1 MKYLVF
7 CFVTTTY
14 VSVAQVSDSLL
25 FEVYFKKSEQFKHQ
39 AEKLDSAFYWADLM
53 LKKAETP
60 YQVAL
65 ANYAKGEVI
74 ASNHWTYNTGE
85 YAFEYYVKAING
97 FIQTKQRERLHHSLN
112 ALALSYERLYNPNN
126 QFYSSKSLLYTAM
139 AFRLQHDYRYEVPL
153 PFTATIDDK
162 PATAREIREAI
173 KVTKDN
179 IAFWETGNS
188 PPHIMWR
195 KHTLGKL
202 YWELDKNMSNAETY
216 FVQSATIAQQI
227 NDQFFYS
234 ICIGSLSVYHNQAQD
249 YPKAILYSE
258 RGLQHATQTLKMD
271 FREAIFRD
279 QLYIAYKATGQMD
292 KAIFNKEKA
301 LVIAERVY
309 RESEAKGVSLMKERN
324 AALQKQ
330 MTLEH
335 QVNEQQR
342 NQLWYFLGGF
352 ILVLLSA
359 YFFYNNY
366 QLRQTNR
373 AISAALLEGQTTE
386 RQRLAADLHDNL
398 GSTLSALHW
407 SMEAINP
414 QKLSPQEQR
423 VYRHVQAT
431 ITQAH
436 DQVRLLSHNLL
447 PDELQKQGLWKALQ
461 HLTDKLNRNTPLR
474 WSLTPP
480 DNPPRF
486 DAKTEFEL
494 YSIVLELTN
503 NILKHAQATEGRVE
517 CRVLNGECRVTVS
530 DNGVGMAEKRVNGK
544 GMQSVE
550 SRVRSLN
557 GTLSI
562 TSQVGHGTTF
572 EVVIDSQS

>member
-1 MKYLVF
+1 MKYLLF
-7 CFVTTTY
+7 CLFALAY
-14 VSVAQVSDSLL
+14 PCFAQESDSLL
-25 FEVYFKKSEQFKHQ
+25 FEAYFKKSEQFKHQ
-39 AEKLDSAFYWADLM
+39 AEKLDSAFYWANLM
-53 LKKAETP
+53 LKKAQTP
-60 YQVAL
+60 YQIAL
-65 ANYAKGEVI
+65 ANYAKAEVI
-74 ASNHWTYNTGE
+74 ASNHWTYNTGG
-85 YAFEYYVKAING
+85 YAFEYYVKAIYG
-97 FIQTKQRERLHHSLN
+97 FIQSKQREHLHLALN

-139 AFRLQHDYRYEVPL
+139 AFRLQHDYRYEVKL
-153 PFTATIDDK
+153 PFTATPDDK
-162 PATAREIREAI
+162 PATAQELREAI

-202 YWELDKNMSNAETY
+202 YCELDKNMSNAEGY
-216 FVQSATIAQQI
+216 FVEAAAIAQQI
-227 NDQFFYS
+227 KDAFFYS
-234 ICIGSLSVYHNQAQD
+234 ICLGSLAVYHNQAHN
-249 YPKAILYSE
+249 YAKSILYSE
-258 RGLQHATQTLKMD
+258 RGLQHATQTLKMG

-292 KAIFNKEKA
+292 KAILNKEKA
-301 LVIAERVY
+301 LAIAERVY
-309 RESEAKGVSLMKERN
+309 RESEAKGVVLMKERN
-324 AALQKQ
+324 TALQKQ

-342 NQLWYFLGGF
+342 NQQWYFLGGF
-352 ILVLLSA
+352 ILLVLSA

-386 RQRLAADLHDNL
+386 RKRLAADLHDNL
-398 GSTLSALHW
+398 GSTMSALQW

-414 QKLSPQEQR
+414 QKLSPQEQQ
-423 VYRHVQAT
+423 VYQHVQAT
-431 ITQAH
+431 IAQAH

-447 PDELQKQGLWKALQ
+447 PDELEKQGLWEALLQ
-461 HLTDKLNRNTPLR
+461 LVRKLNRNTPVK
-474 WSLTPP
+474 WALTLPH
-480 DNPPRF
+480 NPPRF

-503 NILKHAQATEGRVE
+503 NVLKHAQANTCDIVCKRIDDKWHI
-517 CRVLNGECRVTVS
+517 TVS

-550 SRVRSLN
+550 SRVKSLN
-557 GTLSI
+557 GKISI
-562 TSQVGHGTTF
+562 SSQAGEGTRF
-572 EVVIDSQS
+572 EVWV